1 MEDRSAGKLQGM
13 EPMSLD
19 LFGASL
25 ADINLL
31 PCDGIVN
38 DFGAV
43 LAPVEADVL
52 YERLLQGLPWR
63 PDVAL
68 VNGVA
73 VETARH
79 ALWYGDR
86 PFRYFHS
93 GIARRAEA
101 WPGDLLDD
109 VRRLAEDL
117 AQTRFDSC
125 VLNLY
130 HDGGEG
136 MAWHSDSEAAY
147 GQHTTIASLSL
158 GATRKFAFMHKRTRE
173 RRDIML
179 RHGQFIVMRGE
190 TQRHWLHA
198 VAKTTTVSMPRISLT
213 FRVFK
218 SMSDTGISGSRAE
231 RP

>member
-1 MEDRSAGKLQGM
+1 M
-13 EPMSLD
+13 EPMSFD

-25 ADINLL
+25 ADVNLL

-38 DFGAV
+38 DFGVV
-43 LAPVEADVL
+43 LRPAEADEM
-52 YERLLQGLPWR
+52 YARLLTGLPWR
-63 PDVAL
+63 PDVAV

-86 PFRYFHS
+86 PFHYLHS
-93 GIARRAEA
+93 GIPRRAEA

-109 VRRLAEDL
+109 ARRIAEDL
-117 AQTRFDSC
+117 ARARFDSC

-130 HDGGEG
+130 HDGSEG

-147 GQHTTIASLSL
+147 GPHTTIASLSL
-158 GATRKFAFMHKRTRE
+158 GATRKFAFLHKRTRE
-173 RRDIML
+173 RRDMML

-198 VAKTTTVSMPRISLT
+198 VAKTATVSTPRISLT
-213 FRVFK
+213 FRRF
-218 SMSDTGISGSRAE
+218 DG
-231 RP
+231 

>member
-1 MEDRSAGKLQGM
+1 M
-13 EPMSLD
+13 EPMSFD

-25 ADINLL
+25 ADVNLL

-38 DFGAV
+38 DFGVV
-43 LAPVEADVL
+43 LRPAKADEM
-52 YERLLQGLPWR
+52 YARLLAGLPWR
-63 PDVAL
+63 PDVAV

-86 PFRYFHS
+86 PFRYVHS
-93 GIARRAEA
+93 GVARMAEA

-109 VRRLAEDL
+109 ARCLAEEL
-117 AQTRFDSC
+117 AQAHFDSC

-130 HDGGEG
+130 HDGSEG

-147 GQHTTIASLSL
+147 GPHTTIASLSL
-158 GATRKFAFMHKRTRE
+158 GATRKFAFVHKRTRE
-173 RRDIML
+173 RRDMML

-198 VAKTTTVSMPRISLT
+198 VAKTATVSTPRISMT
-213 FRVFK
+213 FRRF
-218 SMSDTGISGSRAE
+218 DG
-231 RP
+231 

>member
-1 MEDRSAGKLQGM
+1 
-13 EPMSLD
+13 MSFD
-19 LFGASL
+19 LFGASQ
-25 ADINLL
+25 ADVNLL

-38 DFGAV
+38 DFGIV
-43 LAPVEADVL
+43 LGPAEADAM
-52 YERLLQGLPWR
+52 YERLLAGLPWR
-63 PDVAL
+63 PDFAV

-86 PFRYFHS
+86 PFRYVHS
-93 GIARRAEA
+93 GIPRRAET

-109 VRRLAEDL
+109 ARRQAEDL
-117 AQTRFDSC
+117 ARARFDSC

-130 HDGGEG
+130 HDGSEG

-147 GQHTTIASLSL
+147 GPHTTIASLSL

-173 RRDIML
+173 RRDMML

-198 VAKTTTVSMPRISLT
+198 VAKTATVSTPRISLT
-213 FRVFK
+213 FRRF
-218 SMSDTGISGSRAE
+218 DG
-231 RP
+231 